1 MTERAWGSSF
11 ASELQSGPGLGVPSH
26 PFGDGPPMLVESRA
40 PHEEPEVSGID
51 ESREM
56 CSAGVGTGSARAQ
69 TCFGG
74 EGMLLK
80 PSEMPVFGYAR
91 WPYFSRSRAAL
102 V

>member
-1 MTERAWGSSF
+1 MSARAWGSSF

-51 ESREM
+51 EFTRNVLGRSRY
-56 CSAGVGTGSARAQ
+56 Q
-69 TCFGG
+69 LG
-74 EGMLLK
+74 EGTDLLRRRRTLLK